1 MIANAK
7 EQFLTSLA
15 SKAFW
20 LIFWVHLAVFG
31 LMLLRTLNNDGYEL
45 PLVTWAVWAVVII
58 GTPLTYLSP
67 KGRTYQFRASLAQC
81 LLITSLAF
89 GLFNSGLNALT
100 LFNLPLIALI
110 AAIFFSPKVA
120 LKQLGI
126 AIAVLIGFLIAK
138 LLGYLPEITDANWV
152 LNSNYRWT
160 LRTAYTVLFSG
171 VIIYFLQKY
180 VFFTL
185 SSIEDLKILQE
196 AVDQAPD
203 AFVVWDRNDRLF
215 LSNRRYQNLD
225 TRLEP
230 FLRRGIT
237 FEDTLRKGI
246 EIGMYPEAVGREEQ
260 WVEQR
265 VSAHQLAES
274 NKVVRLDDGRWM
286 NVVESRTSSGYL
298 AGFRTDITALR
309 NSQNLLQ
316 ATLDSVSEAVV
327 TISKD
332 GRVINVNAASQKLF
346 GYSISEL
353 QGRRVLDIAPETQT
367 LDMSQRVM
375 SDQTGPEIGTYSNQ
389 IDTTL
394 TRKNGDT
401 FTARVD
407 VRDVEINGQQV
418 FVTFINDLTRQKKFE
433 STVQALG
440 SAVEQLAAGIVLLN
454 HQSEI
459 TYSNAYFSKLL
470 DLSSNVAIEGLLA
483 DDLFKEMSAQIA
495 RIDASGSET
504 IQTQLLKFYQ
514 SLSAPIVMHTLH
526 EQRLTLRVQALE
538 GGNTI
543 LTLTDIT
550 QEHDQQRQLEQTNK
564 LATLGEMA
572 AGIAHELNQPLNAI
586 KLTATNLMLQYQRDK
601 SKAEKNALVKLE
613 QINTQIDRAS
623 VITDHMRKSARLANE
638 EQAEA
643 DIASVVSDTYLLVES
658 SLRLESIEFRTEIEA
673 SMTPCKV
680 HPIRLEQVLLNL
692 ISNARD
698 AFKSSQD
705 RNGVDWILISAR
717 QKTAHSIQLTVA
729 DSAGGIPDNHIQRI
743 FDPFFTTKEVGK
755 GTGLGLSISYS
766 IIKDSGGK
774 LSVKNSKDGAVFT
787 LTLPA

>member
-1 MIANAK
+1 MD
-7 EQFLTSLA
+7 ECGGVSHFL
-15 SKAFW
+15 W
-20 LIFWVHLAVFG
+20 
-31 LMLLRTLNNDGYEL
+31 
-45 PLVTWAVWAVVII
+45 
-58 GTPLTYLSP
+58 
-67 KGRTYQFRASLAQC
+67 
-81 LLITSLAF
+81 
-89 GLFNSGLNALT
+89 
-100 LFNLPLIALI
+100 
-110 AAIFFSPKVA
+110 
-120 LKQLGI
+120 
-126 AIAVLIGFLIAK
+126 
-138 LLGYLPEITDANWV
+138 
-152 LNSNYRWT
+152 
-160 LRTAYTVLFSG
+160 LFSG
-171 VIIYFLQKY
+171 V
-180 VFFTL
+180 
-185 SSIEDLKILQE
+185 SH
-196 AVDQAPD
+196 
-203 AFVVWDRNDRLF
+203 
-215 LSNRRYQNLD
+215 RY
-225 TRLEP
+225 
-230 FLRRGIT
+230 
-237 FEDTLRKGI
+237 
-246 EIGMYPEAVGREEQ
+246 
-260 WVEQR
+260 
-265 VSAHQLAES
+265 
-274 NKVVRLDDGRWM
+274 
-286 NVVESRTSSGYL
+286 
-298 AGFRTDITALR
+298 TALR

-454 HQSEI
+454 RQSEI

-483 DDLFKEMSAQIA
+483 DELFKEMSAQIA

-514 SLSAPIVMHTLH
+514 SLSAPIVMHTLQ
-526 EQRLTLRVQALE
+526 EQRLTLRMQALE

-586 KLTATNLMLQYQRDK
+586 KLTATNLMLQYQGDK

-623 VITDHMRKSARLANE
+623 VITDRMRKSARLASE

-658 SLRLESIEFRTEIEA
+658 SLSLESIEFRTEIEA
-673 SMTPCKV
+673 SMTPCKL

-717 QKTAHSIQLTVA
+717 QKTAHSIELTVA
-729 DSAGGIPDNHIQRI
+729 DSAGGIPDGHIQRI

-787 LTLPA
+787 LTLAA

>member
-1 MIANAK
+1 MVANTK

-15 SKAFW
+15 TKAYW
-20 LIFWVHLAVFG
+20 LVFAVHFAVFG
-31 LMLLRTLNNDGYEL
+31 LMLLRSAKNDAYEL
-45 PLVTWAVWAVVII
+45 PLVTWAVWLVIFT
-58 GTPLTYLSP
+58 GTPLAYFTE
-67 KGRTYQFRASLAQC
+67 KGRTYKFRATLTQC
-81 LLITSLAF
+81 LLVTSLAF
-89 GLFNSGLNALT
+89 GLFNSGLNAVT
-100 LFNLPLIALI
+100 LFNLPLIALM
-110 AAIFFSPKVA
+110 AAIFFSPTVA

-225 TRLEP
+225 TRLKP

-309 NSQNLLQ
+309 NSQDLLQ

-483 DDLFKEMSAQIA
+483 DELFKEMSAQIA

-514 SLSAPIVMHTLH
+514 SLSAPIVMHTLQ